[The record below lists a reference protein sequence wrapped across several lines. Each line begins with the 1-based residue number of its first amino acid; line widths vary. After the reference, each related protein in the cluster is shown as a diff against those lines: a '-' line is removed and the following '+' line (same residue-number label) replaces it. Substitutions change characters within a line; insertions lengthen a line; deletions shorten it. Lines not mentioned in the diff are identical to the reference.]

1 MSKGLKKYLNLRTLI
16 ILSCIVVFILIN
28 SVQENYV
35 SIDDIP
41 EGTLITTDTTPPTT
55 SSQPPSSSSPGPTFP
70 TETPSIPDNGGIDSG
85 KKLTIPTQMIP
96 IAITLAIF
104 VFVIFLY
111 LQRKKKVSAYHAK
124 KRIASSTVLSRREK
138 FRTEIKNLVD
148 VLYEFLRKKAYA
160 EGIIFGF
167 HQLDKNMKK
176 VLGVRREEYLT
187 PKEFSN
193 SLDLPEIIP
202 HLDWIVETF
211 YNARYKLSKMSSE
224 DLKIFIEKLEK
235 IKDLSKTKQDI
246 EIISIENLGET
257 K

>member
-41 EGTLITTDTTPPTT
+41 EGTLITTDKTPPTT
-55 SSQPPSSSSPGPTFP
+55 SSQPPSTSSPGPTFP
-70 TETPSIPDNGGIDSG
+70 TETPPIPDNGINYG
-85 KKLTIPTQMIP
+85 KKPTIPTQMIP
-96 IAITLAIF
+96 VAIALAIF

-111 LQRKKKVSAYHAK
+111 FQRKKKVDIYHAK
-124 KRIASSTVLSRREK
+124 RRVSPSTALSRREK

-148 VLYEFLRKKAYA
+148 ILYEYLGKKAYA

-257 K
+257 E